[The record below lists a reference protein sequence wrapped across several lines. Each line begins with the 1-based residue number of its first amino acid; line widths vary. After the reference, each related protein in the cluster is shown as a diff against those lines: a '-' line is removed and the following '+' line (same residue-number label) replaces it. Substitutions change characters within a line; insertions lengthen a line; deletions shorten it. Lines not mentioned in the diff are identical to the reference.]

1 MTKINCAN
9 LNFQAQIG
17 KYFTL
22 MCNTSKLVCRNQTW
36 RLNLWCFKLDD
47 VDKETEKDDLKKK
60 RMFLIYYTGLQP
72 MLSWKRWTKSIQ
84 HFAVVCFLL
93 QILSKH
99 YNLNCTKETLIW
111 IENAKSTWNVYV
123 NNELVSGSCCIHVCS

>member
-1 MTKINCAN
+1 MLIWIFKHKLEN
-9 LNFQAQIG
+9 
-17 KYFTL
+17 TL
-22 MCNTSKLVCRNQTW
+22 HSCVIHQNWSVEI
-36 RLNLWCFKLDD
+36 KLDAWIYGASNLMMLI
-47 VDKETEKDDLKKK
+47 KRLKKTIWKK

-123 NNELVSGSCCIHVCS
+123 NNELVSGSCCIHVCSYPQR